1 MKRHTRKLSGPGLD
15 RFFQRFFRRQP
26 GLAPEEADR
35 LAKISSRT
43 FASARIR
50 TVALQALMSAPRKTR
65 SAPRTDQAVARERP
79 IETPPITSESEPKP
93 IATAAPSL
101 PPELPPAPPT
111 AQQADSQC
119 QPLATT
125 TRTPAQPV
133 SAFDPYIFG
142 LVPVYQRQGPDGLLE
157 RLGKIKRVDHLRKM
171 ARAQQIVLP
180 AELRSGDVPAETIRS
195 GIVTAVGKRIAD
207 RRAAAG

>member
-26 GLAPEEADR
+26 GLDPNEADR

-50 TVALQALMSAPRKTR
+50 TVALHALMASPRKSQQPTAIEKTE
-65 SAPRTDQAVARERP
+65 SPAEKPQAAAA
-79 IETPPITSESEPKP
+79 TKP
-93 IATAAPSL
+93 VEAPSPPPPPNQPPPVAATPEPPRHTAEPL
-101 PPELPPAPPT
+101 PR
-111 AQQADSQC
+111 
-119 QPLATT
+119 QPN
-125 TRTPAQPV
+125 Q
-133 SAFDPYIFG
+133 SASSFDPYIFG
-142 LVPVYQRQGPDGLLE
+142 LVPIYQRQGPDGLLE
-157 RLGKIKRVDHLRKM
+157 KLGEIKRVDHLRKM

-180 AELRSGDVPAETIRS
+180 VELRSGDIPVEAIRS